1 MAYYTISVSK
11 ENLIHLHQIY
21 ANHQVPTENEHLLFQ
36 AHHKGT
42 DILAYKTGKILLRGD
57 DVSDEIITIKNGL
70 GLQDYEAVG
79 SDEVGT
85 GDVFGPIVVCSVL
98 VKLEDINFLEKLNVR
113 DSKNI
118 NDRQIVKIA
127 PLLAKRLI
135 HSLLIVNPKKYNELT
150 KNGHNLNKI
159 KASLHN
165 TAIINTTTK
174 YSKPVP
180 VILDKFC
187 SIDNYFNY
195 LKNEKFVYRDINF
208 HERAESIHLSVACA
222 SIIARYAFLVKLHE
236 YSKHLGIQL
245 PKGAGEKVDEI
256 IKEILATKGLST
268 LESVAKMNYK
278 NVTRLI

>member
-135 HSLLIVNPKKYNELT
+135 HSLLIVNPKK
-150 KNGHNLNKI
+150 
-159 KASLHN
+159 
-165 TAIINTTTK
+165 
-174 YSKPVP
+174 
-180 VILDKFC
+180 
-187 SIDNYFNY
+187 
-195 LKNEKFVYRDINF
+195 
-208 HERAESIHLSVACA
+208 
-222 SIIARYAFLVKLHE
+222 
-236 YSKHLGIQL
+236 
-245 PKGAGEKVDEI
+245 
-256 IKEILATKGLST
+256 
-268 LESVAKMNYK
+268 
-278 NVTRLI
+278 